1 MIIEEIATTSIL
13 TRTGGFLATVCSH
26 SLQPYGGCGLGR
38 SLCGVGCYAKHQT
51 FLTRGR
57 PWGEYLDVKTG
68 AARLYRSQY
77 EREAAWARRKTGQFG
92 VFLSS
97 STEPFPPQEK
107 RYGVTAS
114 VLTAMLEAPPGR
126 LILQTHGTGVLDV
139 LAMLRELNDR
149 CELRVHMSI
158 ESDQDR
164 LPGLPGSFATV
175 KARIEAIGKIR
186 AAGIRSVV
194 TVSPLL
200 PIRDPHGFFRRLA
213 EVADAV
219 VLDHF
224 IGGDGSANGSRTHR
238 TALPEAMRSVDPA
251 SVRIEYR
258 DSMAEIA
265 TRYFPGRVGIGPD
278 GFAGRY
284 LNDPSQASSET
295 SRAIH

>member
-1 MIIEEIATTSIL
+1 M
-13 TRTGGFLATVCSH
+13 
-26 SLQPYGGCGLGR
+26 
-38 SLCGVGCYAKHQT
+38 
-51 FLTRGR
+51 
-57 PWGEYLDVKTG
+57 
-68 AARLYRSQY
+68 YRSQY
-77 EREAAWARRKTGQFG
+77 DREAAWARRRTGNFG

-114 VLTAMLEAPPGR
+114 VLTAMIEAPPDR

-139 LAMLRELNDR
+139 LATLRELNDR

-158 ESDQDR
+158 ESDMDR
-164 LPGLPGSFATV
+164 LPGLPGPFASV
-175 KARIEAIGKIR
+175 KARIEAIGTIR
-186 AAGIRSVV
+186 AAGIFSVV

-200 PIRDPHGFFRRLA
+200 PVRDPHGFFRRLA

-238 TALPEAMRSVDPA
+238 TALPEAMRSVAPE

-258 DSMAEIA
+258 NAMAEIA
-265 TRYFPGRVGIGPD
+265 SEFFPGRVGIGPD

-284 LNDPSQASSET
+284 SIDRSLTNPETGQAVT
-295 SRAIH
+295 